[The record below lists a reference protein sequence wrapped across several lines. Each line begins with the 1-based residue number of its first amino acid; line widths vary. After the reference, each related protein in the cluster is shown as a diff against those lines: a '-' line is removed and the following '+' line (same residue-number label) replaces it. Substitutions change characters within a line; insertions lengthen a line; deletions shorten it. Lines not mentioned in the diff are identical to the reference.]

1 MQLKRL
7 NVSLFRINLSHTKI
21 TDLSKRIQDLQN
33 LKIKNICIDVE
44 GAQVRT
50 TTLPRK
56 FFKKKQIVIF
66 NKKGKN
72 KANRIGLY
80 PNFNFNELKLED
92 QIFIGFEGLKLKI
105 IQVKKDIIK
114 TVVI

>member
-1 MQLKRL
+1 MSKIIKIICTIGPSTFQKRKLMQLKRL

-56 FFKKKQIVIF
+56 FFKKKTDCYF
-66 NKKGKN
+66 
-72 KANRIGLY
+72 
-80 PNFNFNELKLED
+80 
-92 QIFIGFEGLKLKI
+92 
-105 IQVKKDIIK
+105 
-114 TVVI
+114 